1 MADFTRSLDK
11 TRPVMAVLSRSYLK
25 DNAAPALDIIGINRY
40 FRFVFN
46 LLQFL
51 IINVLSVAE
60 TFTFVEY
67 QAKGQIKSYILF
79 TTSDPPNIRIPILQI
94 FVFLSPFNNKNKD
107 LESWISNIWRVRCRE
122 QVTRL

>member
-51 IINVLSVAE
+51 IIINVLSVAE

-67 QAKGQIKSYILF
+67 QAKGQIKS
-79 TTSDPPNIRIPILQI
+79 
-94 FVFLSPFNNKNKD
+94 
-107 LESWISNIWRVRCRE
+107 E
-122 QVTRL
+122 

>member
-67 QAKGQIKSYILF
+67 QAEGQIKSEGVVHKLYDS
-79 TTSDPPNIRIPILQI
+79 TY
-94 FVFLSPFNNKNKD
+94 VA
-107 LESWISNIWRVRCRE
+107 VRLPD
-122 QVTRL
+122 VS

>member
-1 MADFTRSLDK
+1 MIFQQTVADFTRSLDN

-67 QAKGQIKSYILF
+67 QAKGQIKS
-79 TTSDPPNIRIPILQI
+79 
-94 FVFLSPFNNKNKD
+94 
-107 LESWISNIWRVRCRE
+107 E
-122 QVTRL
+122 